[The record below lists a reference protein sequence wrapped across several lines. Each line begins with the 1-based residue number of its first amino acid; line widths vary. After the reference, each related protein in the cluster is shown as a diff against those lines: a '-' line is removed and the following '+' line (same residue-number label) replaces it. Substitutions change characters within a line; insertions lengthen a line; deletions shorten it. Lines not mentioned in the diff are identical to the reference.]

1 VSNLIS
7 WKISE
12 QPTFVAVLETEVL
25 VTLAK
30 RAAFLYRT
38 YAIICGLVVECP
50 ICQEYTLG
58 IRVAALIDI
67 IAVFWLNVRVDD
79 VLKAS
84 C

>member
-1 VSNLIS
+1 MSNLIS